1 VDKNKNKENRVGM
14 QIANPNLVIQTET
27 LEEWMHRNP
36 KTSLE
41 EIFKDNYLTRLGI
54 GVAVTARWPPSSKL
68 LVVKHAQADEV
79 IDGRFG
85 GL

>member
-1 VDKNKNKENRVGM
+1 
-14 QIANPNLVIQTET
+14 
-27 LEEWMHRNP
+27 LEERIDRNP
-36 KTSLE
+36 KTPLD
-41 EIFKDNYLTRLGI
+41 EIFEDNYLTRLGI
-54 GVAVTARWPPSSKL
+54 REAVAARWPPSSKL

>member
-1 VDKNKNKENRVGM
+1 MD
-14 QIANPNLVIQTET
+14 
-27 LEEWMHRNP
+27 RNS
-36 KTSLE
+36 KALLE
-41 EIFKDNYLTRLGI
+41 EIFEDYYLTRLGI

-79 IDGRFG
+79 VDGRFG